1 MNTLPD
7 EIVRKIADMKI
18 ATDYCS
24 LTVYDDWGVLFWVSR
39 CFMDSPWFCKMSF
52 PNTKTQNFIRK
63 YAEPVVTPPVGT
75 DMIIK
80 WTPVLTVRTKAAVE
94 TLVSNVFTER
104 ILYVDGG
111 YENPMEVVKY
121 YYSQDGGGVPPK
133 YQARSVIKPWQD
145 YGDLLD
151 IAPDCIGGSGEI
163 WDMQIKEDNVDITET
178 NAMLIRIKMIMKQIE
193 SLVATA

>member
-18 ATDYCS
+18 AADYCS

-39 CFMDSPWFCKMSF
+39 CFMDAPWFCKMSF
-52 PNTKTQNFIRK
+52 PNTETQKFIRQQ
-63 YAEPVVTPPVGT
+63 ADVVSPLGT

-80 WTPVLTVRTKAAVE
+80 WTPVLTVRTKATVE
-94 TLVSNVFTER
+94 TLVTNVFMDR
-104 ILYVDGG
+104 VSYVEGG
-111 YENPMEVVKY
+111 FENMMESIMS

-133 YQARSVIKPWQD
+133 YQARSVVKPWED
-145 YGDLLD
+145 YGDLPD
-151 IAPDCIGGSGEI
+151 IAPDAIGGRGEVRI
-163 WDMQIKEDNVDITET
+163 SDDDGIVTET
-178 NAMLIRIKMIMKQIE
+178 RVTLMRIKFIMHQIE